1 MSIKFEAV
9 KELNI
14 NNMKL
19 IPMKT
24 NDDRQLFVKTGK
36 CFSFGVK
43 KDRKFKTI
51 SMSLILDDE
60 SSKTL
65 KDIVDQCESHLGR
78 SLTKKLFYGKDGK
91 TIYPKLKPST
101 KFYETDGEIDSL
113 KYEDKCCDVKA
124 VLEVGGILLNGDS
137 VSLQVK
143 IYEALVKEHVRE
155 HVRLVDMK
163 W

>member
-24 NDDRQLFVKTGK
+24 NDDKQLFVKTGK

-78 SLTKKLFYGKDGK
+78 SLTKKLFYGKDDK
-91 TIYPKLKPST
+91 TIYPKLKTNT
-101 KFYETDGEIDSL
+101 KFYETDGEIDPL

-124 VLEVGGILLNGDS
+124 VLEIGGILLNGDS
-137 VSLQVK
+137 ASLQIK

-155 HVRLVDMK
+155 HVRLVDMR